1 MSGNQTTYRSGLV
14 IFAKNLQRVADFYV
28 KTLALQVVEQ
38 DESYIVLH
46 AEGIEIVVLQIR
58 PEISAGITIS
68 DPPEVRE
75 GTPFKPAF
83 IVDSFSDI
91 REIIV
96 EAGGTLRPMQAAWQF
111 QNTLVLDGTDPEG
124 NVVQFRQLIANN
136 E

>member
-1 MSGNQTTYRSGLV
+1 MVANQNINRSGLV
-14 IFAKNLQRVADFYV
+14 IFAKDLQRVANFYM
-28 KTLALQVVEQ
+28 KTLVLQVVEQ

-46 AEGIEIVVLQIR
+46 GEGIEIVVLQIR
-58 PEISAGITIS
+58 PEISAAITIS

-83 IVDSFSDI
+83 FVDSFSDI

-96 EAGGTLRPMQAAWQF
+96 EAGGTLQPMESAWQF

>member
-1 MSGNQTTYRSGLV
+1 MSDHQNIYRSGLV
-14 IFAKNLQRVADFYV
+14 IFAKDLQRVADFYM

-38 DESYIVLH
+38 EDSYIVLH
-46 AEGIEIVVLQIR
+46 GAGVEIVVLQIR

-96 EAGGTLRPMQAAWQF
+96 EAGGTLQPMEAAWQF

-124 NVVQFRQLIANN
+124 NVVQFRQLMVNKQ
-136 E
+136 

>member
-96 EAGGTLRPMQAAWQF
+96 EAGGTLQPMQAAWQF

-124 NVVQFRQLIANN
+124 NVVQFRQMLANN

>member
-1 MSGNQTTYRSGLV
+1 MVANQNINRSGLV
-14 IFAKNLQRVADFYV
+14 IFAKDLQRVADFYM
-28 KTLALQVVEQ
+28 KTLTLQVVEQ

-96 EAGGTLRPMQAAWQF
+96 EAGGTLQPMQAAWQF

-124 NVVQFRQLIANN
+124 NVVQFRQMLANN